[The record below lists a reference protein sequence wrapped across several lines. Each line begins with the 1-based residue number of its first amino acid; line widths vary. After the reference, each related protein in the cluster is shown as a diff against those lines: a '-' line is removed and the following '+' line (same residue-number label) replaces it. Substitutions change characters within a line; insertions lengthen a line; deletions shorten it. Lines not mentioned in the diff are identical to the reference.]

1 MIDEQ
6 SVIFTMAYAK
16 NAGIWPRQKPGES
29 GRPEQG
35 GEKPEPPDR
44 TPDSGPGR
52 TGGRTHPVPVA
63 LGSFTAEGVLN
74 EALVQL
80 WEQVRA
86 KKVETIAVVTI
97 RMFEAGDAFRLLGAV
112 GAISGAEKIVTIQGG
127 YETREGGSFELEFQG
142 PVPDAQPV
150 KEFLEPQ
157 LRDASSGNLEAGFQ
171 LTFTAG
177 LSMKGDAPEKLAAGL
192 ARFASGAAYVSATAE
207 AKA

>member
-1 MIDEQ
+1 MPASGPGKSRENP
-6 SVIFTMAYAK
+6 SVGSRAA
-16 NAGIWPRQKPGES
+16 
-29 GRPEQG
+29 
-35 GEKPEPPDR
+35 EKPEPPDR
-44 TPDSGPGR
+44 RPDSGPAHG
-52 TGGRTHPVPVA
+52 GGRSHPVREA

-86 KKVETIAVVTI
+86 KKVETIGVVTI

-112 GAISGAEKIVTIQGG
+112 GAISGAEKIVTIRGG

-157 LRDASSGNLEAGFQ
+157 LRDASSRNLEVGFQ

-177 LSMKGDAPEKLAAGL
+177 LSMQGDAPEKLAARL

-207 AKA
+207 VKA